1 MAKIFDCE
9 KSTKRLVAYSF
20 FYILM
25 GFFDIVYIIYE
36 NISMNL
42 DFLYTKVVESFV
54 AKSQNKNGHI
64 NSKKIRKKP
73 FYKWHDVMAK
83 GYKC

>member
-1 MAKIFDCE
+1 
-9 KSTKRLVAYSF
+9 
-20 FYILM
+20 
-25 GFFDIVYIIYE
+25 
-36 NISMNL
+36 MNL
-42 DFLYTKVVESFV
+42 NFVYTKVVESFV

>member
-1 MAKIFDCE
+1 M
-9 KSTKRLVAYSF
+9 AYSF
-20 FYILM
+20 LDILM
-25 GFFDIVYIIYE
+25 GFFDILNVANSSIVYIIYE

-42 DFLYTKVVESFV
+42 NFLYTKVVESFV